1 MKIFKINADT
11 DFNALCD
18 DIKPQIT
25 GQKIMQKKSNLHFF
39 YLKDIKAPAANILK
53 QDALSVGA
61 ELVCNDSVILGQ
73 GLSNA
78 LLIANDKQVE
88 LLAKKEALQDF
99 ELKNLAKFL
108 NLKFKKPTKPEIM
121 GVLNINDDS
130 FNASSRINLNDGI
143 SRIEAMIENGA
154 DIIDL
159 GGVSSRPG
167 SEYCGEKVEFE
178 RIEKI
183 ISEIYRLN
191 LHEKVKFSLDTF
203 SGYCAEFALNHGF
216 CIINDIAANLELCKI
231 VKRYGATYVLMHMQG
246 NPKTMQNSPTYSDLI
261 FQIDEFF
268 ASNLAKIAEFE
279 LENVVLD
286 VGIGFGK
293 TPKQNLLLI
302 KHLEHF
308 LHFEKPL
315 LVGASRKSV
324 IDFYSPSSVENR
336 LAGSLFLHQK
346 AFENGASIIRTH
358 DVKEH
363 KQLFDLIGAMNSL
376 STW

>member
-1 MKIFKINADT
+1 MKIFKINSDS

-18 DIKPQIT
+18 DIKPQTT
-25 GQKIMQKKSNLHFF
+25 GRKIMQKKSNLHFF

-73 GLSNA
+73 GVSNA
-78 LLIANDKQVE
+78 LLIANDKQIE
-88 LLAKKEALQDF
+88 ILAKKEALQDF

-108 NLKFKKPTKPEIM
+108 NLKFKKPIKPEIM
-121 GVLNINDDS
+121 GVLNINEDS
-130 FNASSRINLNDGI
+130 FNANSRINLNDGI

-154 DIIDL
+154 SIIDI

-167 SEYCGEKVEFE
+167 SEYCGEKIEFE
-178 RIEKI
+178 RINAL

-203 SGYCAEFALNHGF
+203 SEYCAEFALNHGF
-216 CIINDIAANLELCKI
+216 CIINDIAANLKLCKI
-231 VKRYGATYVLMHMQG
+231 VKNYNATYVLMHMQG
-246 NPKTMQNSPTYSDLI
+246 NPQTMQKAPKYDDLI

-279 LENVVLD
+279 LESVVLD

-293 TPKQNLLLI
+293 TAEQNLLLI

-308 LHFEKPL
+308 LHFGKPL

-324 IDFYSPSSVENR
+324 IDFYSPSKVEDR
-336 LAGSLFLHQK
+336 LAGSLYLHLQSFK
-346 AFENGASIIRTH
+346 NGASIIRTH

-363 KQLFDLIGAMNSL
+363 NQLFDLVGAMDNL
-376 STW
+376 GTW

>member
-1 MKIFKINADT
+1 MKIFKINSDS

-18 DIKPQIT
+18 DIKPQTI
-25 GQKIMQKKSNLHFF
+25 GRKIMQKKSNLHFF

-61 ELVCNDSVILGQ
+61 ELVCNDSVILGH
-73 GLSNA
+73 GVSNA
-78 LLIANDKQVE
+78 LLIANDKQIE
-88 LLAKKEALQDF
+88 ILAKKEALQDF
-99 ELKNLAKFL
+99 ELKNLASFL
-108 NLKFKKPTKPEIM
+108 NLKFKKPKKPEIM

-130 FNASSRINLNDGI
+130 FNANSRINLNDGI

-167 SEYCGEKVEFE
+167 SEYCGEKIEFE
-178 RIEKI
+178 RINAL

-216 CIINDIAANLELCKI
+216 CIINDIAANLKLCKI
-231 VKRYGATYVLMHMQG
+231 VKNYNATYVLMHMQG
-246 NPKTMQNSPTYSDLI
+246 NPQTMQKAPKYDDLI

-279 LENVVLD
+279 LESVVLD

-293 TPKQNLLLI
+293 TAEQNLLLI

-308 LHFEKPL
+308 LHFGKPL

-324 IDFYSPSSVENR
+324 IDFYSPSKVEDR
-336 LAGSLFLHQK
+336 LTGSLYLHLQSFK
-346 AFENGASIIRTH
+346 NGASIIRTH

-363 KQLFDLIGAMNSL
+363 KQLFDLVGAMDNL
-376 STW
+376 GTW

>member
-1 MKIFKINADT
+1 MKIFKINSDS

-18 DIKPQIT
+18 DIKPQTT
-25 GQKIMQKKSNLHFF
+25 GRKIMQKKSNLHFF

-73 GLSNA
+73 GVSNA
-78 LLIANDKQVE
+78 LLIANDKQIE
-88 LLAKKEALQDF
+88 ILAKKEALQDF

-108 NLKFKKPTKPEIM
+108 NLKFKKPIKPEIM
-121 GVLNINDDS
+121 GVLNINEDS
-130 FNASSRINLNDGI
+130 FNANSRINLNDGI

-154 DIIDL
+154 SIIDI

-167 SEYCGEKVEFE
+167 SEYCGEKIEFE
-178 RIEKI
+178 RINAL

-203 SGYCAEFALNHGF
+203 SEYCAEFALNHGF
-216 CIINDIAANLELCKI
+216 CIINDIAANLKLCKI
-231 VKRYGATYVLMHMQG
+231 VKNYNATYVLMHMQG
-246 NPKTMQNSPTYSDLI
+246 NPQTMQKAPKYDDLI

-279 LENVVLD
+279 LESVVLD

-293 TPKQNLLLI
+293 TAEQNLLLI

-308 LHFEKPL
+308 LHFGKPL

-324 IDFYSPSSVENR
+324 IDFYSPSKVEDR
-336 LAGSLFLHQK
+336 LAGSLYLHLQSFK
-346 AFENGASIIRTH
+346 NGASIIRTH

-363 KQLFDLIGAMNSL
+363 KQLFDLVGAMDNL
-376 STW
+376 GTW

>member
-1 MKIFKINADT
+1 MKIFKINSDT
-11 DFNALCD
+11 DFNGLCD
-18 DIKPQIT
+18 NIKPQLT
-25 GQKIMQKKSNLHFF
+25 GRKIMQKKSNLHFF

-73 GLSNA
+73 GVSNA
-78 LLIANDKQVE
+78 LLIANDKQIE
-88 LLAKKEALQDF
+88 ILAKKEALQDF

-108 NLKFKKPTKPEIM
+108 NLKFKKPAKPEIM

-130 FNASSRINLNDGI
+130 FNASSRINLSDGI

-167 SEYCGEKVEFE
+167 SKYCGSEEEFA
-178 RIEKI
+178 RINGL
-183 ISEIYRLN
+183 ISEIYRAN

-203 SGYCAEFALNHGF
+203 DEKCAEFALNHGF
-216 CIINDIAANLELCKI
+216 CIINDIAANIELCKI
-231 VKRYGATYVLMHMQG
+231 VKNYNATYVLMHMQG
-246 NPKTMQNSPTYSDLI
+246 DPQTMQKAPSYGDLI
-261 FQIDEFF
+261 YEIDEFF
-268 ASNLAKIAEFE
+268 ASNLAKIAEFD

-286 VGIGFGK
+286 IGIGFGK
-293 TPKQNLLLI
+293 TAQQNLLLI

-308 LHFEKPL
+308 LRFDKPL

-324 IDFYSPSSVENR
+324 IDFYSPSKVEDR
-336 LAGSLFLHQK
+336 LAGSLYLHLQSFK
-346 AFENGASIIRTH
+346 NGASIIRTH

-363 KQLFDLIGAMNSL
+363 KQLFDLNEAMNKL
-376 STW
+376 SVW